1 MMFGQTKQEEAEID
15 RVMGL
20 LDQPVAAATANRLLA
35 EVRQVMSESGVVF
48 FLRQGTCLGLVRDG
62 KLIPW
67 DDDIDIGSI
76 YGLHGFSEETITST
90 IPKLRESGFL
100 IRITVN
106 DHTKFVTF
114 IKDSM
119 RIDWGCY
126 WVIDGAIVMYP
137 AIPIP
142 VHLFVNL
149 KEVTY
154 MGSKYLVPNP
164 PEEYLRAK
172 YGDDWRIP
180 KRAGEYEE
188 GVMDAISSSFRAG
201 RSRRFGHLI
210 ESLGWWLCTTVCIV
224 DEKGEPLRGVEVFIP
239 GRGTY
244 VTSKRGVF
252 RVLLPRFDYY
262 ALKISLS
269 SGNQVLYSEQLEPRA
284 SYVYQLGTEHL
295 VLVDQP
301 D

>member
-1 MMFGQTKQEEAEID
+1 MFGQTKQEEAEID
-15 RVMGL
+15 RVLGL
-20 LDQPVAAATANRLLA
+20 LDQPVDAATANRLLA
-35 EVRQVMSESGVVF
+35 EVRQVMSENNVVF
-48 FLRQGTCLGLVRDG
+48 FLRQGTCLGIVRDG
-62 KLIPW
+62 KPIPW

-76 YGLHGFSEETITST
+76 YGFHGFSEETIAST
-90 IPKLRESGFL
+90 IPILRESGFL
-100 IRITVN
+100 IRINSN
-106 DHTKFVTF
+106 DYYKCVSF

-126 WVIDGAIVMYP
+126 WVINDAIVMYP

-142 VHLFVNL
+142 LRFFVDL

-154 MGSKYLVPNP
+154 MGHKYLVPNP

-188 GVMDAISSSFRAG
+188 DVIDAVSNSY
-201 RSRRFGHLI
+201 RSGWSGRFGHLI
-210 ESLGWWLCTTVCIV
+210 ESLAWWLCTRVCII
-224 DEKGEPLRGVEVFIP
+224 DEKGEPLSGVEVLIP

-244 VTSKRGVF
+244 STNKRGVF
-252 RVLLPRFDYY
+252 RVLLPRLDFY
-262 ALKISLS
+262 ALKISHS
-269 SGNQVLYSEQLEPRA
+269 NRNQVLYMEQLEARA

-301 D
+301 C